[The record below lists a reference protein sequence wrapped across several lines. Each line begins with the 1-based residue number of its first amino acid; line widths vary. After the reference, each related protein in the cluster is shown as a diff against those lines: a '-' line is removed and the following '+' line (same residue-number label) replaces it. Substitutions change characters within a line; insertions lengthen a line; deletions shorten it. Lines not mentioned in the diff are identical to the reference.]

1 MCPRRPLRRSA
12 VVALLLALAVVA
24 SSCATAVATGP
35 RAWIDFPRDGA
46 SGPPDVPVKVVC
58 HASAPK
64 GVAEVALLVNGEEY
78 RRGAPAEAGASL
90 TRLTLEWLP
99 AGPGVYTLQAVAY
112 DAAGAASSPDTVTVR
127 VKGTAPEEPGT
138 TLTPTPV
145 ATSTPTPVSTSTPTP
160 VPTFTPTPVEPTHT
174 PIPVTPTPTATASP
188 TSIPPAE
195 VRFWADSEEIEAG
208 GCTTLHW
215 QVEHVT
221 AVYLNGEGEAGEG
234 SREVCPKATSM
245 TYVLHVEAPSGNQD
259 VSITILVVA
268 PPPDTTPPPAP
279 SVLSPSGGQVLTC
292 RSKVALKWSSVG
304 DPSGIQG
311 YLVKLEYQET
321 AGVWKVVGGWGPLT
335 GNVLEVEVDCG
346 VIYRWTVRARDGAGN
361 YGDWAP
367 WAEFSL
373 SLD

>member
-1 MCPRRPLRRSA
+1 MGKGYPLRRLA
-12 VVALLLALAVVA
+12 VAALLLALLAGMA
-24 SSCATAVATGP
+24 GCAREVTTGP

-58 HASAPK
+58 HASAPN

-90 TRLTLEWLP
+90 ARLTLEWLP
-99 AGPGVYTLQAVAY
+99 AGPGVYMLQAVAY
-112 DAAGAASSPDTVTVR
+112 DTAGVASSPDNVTVR
-127 VKGTAPEEPGT
+127 VKGTAPEET
-138 TLTPTPV
+138 ADTATATPVATSTATPV
-145 ATSTPTPVSTSTPTP
+145 ATSTPTPV
-160 VPTFTPTPVEPTHT
+160 EPTHT
-174 PIPVTPTPTATASP
+174 PVATRTPTESP

-215 QVEHVT
+215 QAEHVT
-221 AVYLNGEGEAGEG
+221 AVYLNGEGVAGEG

-245 TYVLHVEAPSGNQD
+245 TYVLHVEAPGGNQD
-259 VSITILVVA
+259 VSITILVA
-268 PPPDTTPPPAP
+268 SPPPDTTPPPAP
-279 SVLSPSGGQVLTC
+279 AVLSPSGGQVLTC
-292 RSKVALKWSSVG
+292 LSVLTLKWSAVS

-311 YLVKLEYQET
+311 YLVKLEYQES

-335 GNVLEVEVDCG
+335 ENQLEVDVDCG

-361 YGDWAP
+361 YGAWAP
-367 WAEFSL
+367 WAQFSL